1 MTPEEIM
8 QAYDVLV
15 QEGNDY
21 AAQEAAKVGN
31 SQRSIGG
38 LAEVVANPSGQTSGL
53 ANYTYNR
60 VMRPTVDSLAAS
72 LTTTGKS
79 QAMDRYLRNELM
91 AAKNAY
97 EDAKNNYT
105 TAATTPKAP
114 SSGGG
119 YREQTD
125 GTYNLDGDQTAE
137 QEAKRKEVQQNQY
150 NAQQEFSNVQS
161 GGQKY
166 YYVLNGESV
175 PFTVYGGIGN
185 QMGGVEVDGGMSYNA
200 SGGRAFLSG
209 LRSSGAR
216 IYNSLGADVTNQI
229 IF

>member
-60 VMRPTVDSLAAS
+60 TMRPTVDSLAAS

-79 QAMDRYLRNELM
+79 QAMDRYLKDELIK
-91 AAKNAY
+91 AKNAY

-105 TAATTPKAP
+105 TASTTPKAP
-114 SSGGG
+114 STGGG

-137 QEAKRKEVQQNQY
+137 QEAANKAAKKKEIQQNV
-150 NAQQEFSNVQS
+150 NDMRTGA
-161 GGQKY
+161 KRY
-166 YYVLNGESV
+166 YYFDRYGNRV
-175 PFTVYGGIGN
+175 PFTVYSGLNGGL
-185 QMGGVEVDGGMSYNA
+185 EVDGGMSYTAQGGKNWLNSLKA
-200 SGGRAFLSG
+200 SGAHIFDEQF
-209 LRSSGAR
+209 
-216 IYNSLGADVTNQI
+216 NTDVTNQLI
-229 IF
+229 LGF

>member
-8 QAYDVLV
+8 QAYEVLV

-60 VMRPTVDSLAAS
+60 TMRPTVDSLAAS

-79 QAMDRYLRNELM
+79 QAMDRYLKDQLM

-105 TAATTPKAP
+105 TASTTPKAP
-114 SSGGG
+114 NSGGGDG

-125 GTYNLDGDQTAE
+125 TEYTGEQQAYPKAGTIIGTGSSGNGVYDIIVADGKGGFTTHQYLASSGE
-137 QEAKRKEVQQNQY
+137 EARNKYYAQY
-150 NAQQEFSNVQS
+150 GGGPMGSSSESAINNNGLS
-161 GGQKY
+161 GG
-166 YYVLNGESV
+166 
-175 PFTVYGGIGN
+175 GG
-185 QMGGVEVDGGMSYNA
+185 GGGGG
-200 SGGRAFLSG
+200 GGR
-209 LRSSGAR
+209 
-216 IYNSLGADVTNQI
+216 
-229 IF
+229 

>member
-60 VMRPTVDSLAAS
+60 LLRPTVDTLATS

-79 QAMDRYLRNELM
+79 QAMDRYLRDELM
-91 AAKNAY
+91 KAKNTY

-105 TAATTPKAP
+105 RAATAPKSNNGGNDTYTEQTDTEFNGEQVPYIGKGTVIGVGTTGNGVYDIIVADGKGGSEIHQYFGSSREDALNKYYRDYGGGP
-114 SSGGG
+114 NGSSSDSGSSGNGFSGGG
-119 YREQTD
+119 
-125 GTYNLDGDQTAE
+125 
-137 QEAKRKEVQQNQY
+137 
-150 NAQQEFSNVQS
+150 
-161 GGQKY
+161 GG
-166 YYVLNGESV
+166 
-175 PFTVYGGIGN
+175 GG
-185 QMGGVEVDGGMSYNA
+185 GG
-200 SGGRAFLSG
+200 GGR
-209 LRSSGAR
+209 
-216 IYNSLGADVTNQI
+216 
-229 IF
+229 

>member
-1 MTPEEIM
+1 MSPEEIM

-60 VMRPTVDSLAAS
+60 VMRPTVDSLAAA

-79 QAMDRYLRNELM
+79 QAMDRYLKDQLM

-105 TAATTPKAP
+105 TASTTPKSP
-114 SSGGG
+114 SSGSG
-119 YREQTD
+119 YREHTD

-137 QEAKRKEVQQNQY
+137 QEAADKEAKKQEIRQTVSDWQTGAKR
-150 NAQQEFSNVQS
+150 
-161 GGQKY
+161 Y
-166 YYVLNGESV
+166 YYFDQYGNKV
-175 PFTVYGGIGN
+175 PFTVYSGLNGGL
-185 QMGGVEVDGGMSYNA
+185 EVDGGMSYTAQGAKNWLNSLRA
-200 SGGRAFLSG
+200 SGAHIFDEQFKT
-209 LRSSGAR
+209 
-216 IYNSLGADVTNQI
+216 DVTNQLI
-229 IF
+229 LGF